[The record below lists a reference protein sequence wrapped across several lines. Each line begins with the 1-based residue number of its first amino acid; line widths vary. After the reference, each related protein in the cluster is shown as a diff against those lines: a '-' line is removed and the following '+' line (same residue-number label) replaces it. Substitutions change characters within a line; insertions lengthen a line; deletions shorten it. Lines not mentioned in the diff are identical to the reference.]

1 MSKVSE
7 FTNEN
12 FRILSYM
19 YDNKNEQNLVKIT
32 QQEVSEELSLSRVTI
47 NKIFKQLKE
56 NGYIVQD
63 TTKVGRYYLTAEG
76 IEVVETFRKI
86 NKPQNSERRN
96 NDNEW
101 FRYENK

>member
-1 MSKVSE
+1 MD
-7 FTNEN
+7 
-12 FRILSYM
+12 I
-19 YDNKNEQNLVKIT
+19 
-32 QQEVSEELSLSRVTI
+32 
-47 NKIFKQLKE
+47 KQLKE

-96 NDNEW
+96 NDNE
-101 FRYENK
+101 